1 MNKKFNKRE
10 VRILK
15 LMAALVI
22 LTAGLELYE
31 WFAAQKEQLKF
42 DIETEMSAQETFLQ
56 KLKANPDEFQ
66 KKSNELALVMTDAE
80 ERILKMDKE
89 SNAQFRFQED
99 ITIVADK
106 TGINLNS
113 LNKRRSKEL
122 FKGSEMIQLK
132 AYFGF
137 NCPLVNL
144 LEFLDQISQK
154 EYFVA
159 VDTLNV
165 NVNTRRRRSR
175 KKSKEPENQETTIR
189 GSCVLATLYQKSSE
203 DIANPVPQPDDPEE
217 DEELEDQEDSN
228 LSTSS
233 TKQSEPKK
241 APEKRPGEDT
251 GSPKDTKATPKDK
264 TPPKLIGPKTP
275 KEKTELVGKPRPLT
289 HTNKKKAR
297 GF

>member
-10 VRILK
+10 VKILK
-15 LMAALVI
+15 LMAAVVL
-22 LTAGLELYE
+22 LTVAVELYDG
-31 WFAAQKEQLKF
+31 FMQKKQQLQF
-42 DIETEMSAQETFLQ
+42 DIETEMSAQETFLE
-56 KLKANPDEFQ
+56 KLKTNPEVFQ
-66 KKSNELALVMTDAE
+66 KKSNELAVIMAEAE

-89 SNAQFRFQED
+89 SNAQFKFQED

-144 LEFLDQISQK
+144 LEFLDQISHK
-154 EYFVA
+154 DYFVA

-165 NVNTRRRRSR
+165 NVNTRRRRSSR
-175 KKSKEPENQETTIR
+175 RNQKEPEDKEITIR
-189 GSCVLATLYQKSSE
+189 GSCVLATLYEKSQE
-203 DIANPVPQPDDPEE
+203 DIDSPEPDTGVEDDEE
-217 DEELEDQEDSN
+217 DPVFEE
-228 LSTSS
+228 
-233 TKQSEPKK
+233 
-241 APEKRPGEDT
+241 PGEEAEEQVASTPSKSAGKSVPVEKKDAKNP
-251 GSPKDTKATPKDK
+251 PKDQ
-264 TPPKLIGPKTP
+264 PKLIGNRPPAKDGETKPK
-275 KEKTELVGKPRPLT
+275 LVGPSRPLT
-289 HTNKKKAR
+289 HTKKNKAR